1 MKKKQF
7 YSLCSFLTDLLIFAL
22 AFYAIWTA
30 VHERGGKPDY
40 STFRYFTT
48 DSNALAGAVSLLAAA
63 FTFPVLIG
71 KRERVPKSV
80 LILKYVGTC
89 AVGLTF
95 FVVLLFLGMIFGHET
110 QYDGTSLYMHG
121 IIPMLAMVSW
131 IAFDRGAHLRYRTF
145 LFGLIP
151 VVLYGILYIIQVF
164 GRSVAHGGWLDF
176 YAFNIGGK
184 WQLSIMLVFAGA
196 GILCFLLLFLHNC
209 CDRQKGGKEQR
220 TAAPN

>member
-7 YSLCSFLTDLLIFAL
+7 YNLCSFLTDLLIFAL

-48 DSNALAGAVSLLAAA
+48 DSNALAGAVSFLAAA

-151 VVLYGILYIIQVF
+151 VALVEDYFPDTKVYRLIIPSNVVRNTVF
-164 GRSVAHGGWLDF
+164 YVNKCGYRIVKVVGFDRETNMAD
-176 YAFNIGGK
+176 Y
-184 WQLSIMLVFAGA
+184 VFEKR
-196 GILCFLLLFLHNC
+196 I
-209 CDRQKGGKEQR
+209 RRKSK
-220 TAAPN
+220 